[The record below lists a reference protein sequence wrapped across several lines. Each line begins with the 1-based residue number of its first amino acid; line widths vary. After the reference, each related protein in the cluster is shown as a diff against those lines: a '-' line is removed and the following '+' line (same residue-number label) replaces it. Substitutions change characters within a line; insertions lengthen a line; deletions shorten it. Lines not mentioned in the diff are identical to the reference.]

1 MKTTQFRMEP
11 KLIAAEL
18 WLQREISETK
28 LKKVLTK
35 EEIKD
40 LKFGKRWMKKCLES
54 TLER

>member
-18 WLQREISETK
+18 WLQGEISETK
-28 LKKVLTK
+28 LKKVLTE

-40 LKFGKRWMKKCLES
+40 LKFGKRWMKECLES
-54 TLER
+54 TPER